1 MTEHVKIRAVG
12 NSLGIVLSKELLAKL
27 RAEKD
32 DTLYVVE
39 TPTGIELR
47 LYDPDFEKQMD
58 VARGVT
64 KRYRNALREL
74 AK

>member
-12 NSLGIVLSKELLAKL
+12 NSLGILLSKELLAKL

-58 VARGVT
+58 VARGVA

>member
-1 MTEHVKIRAVG
+1 MSENVKIRPIG
-12 NSLGIVLSKELLAKL
+12 NSLGIVLSKDLLVKL
-27 RAEKD
+27 RVQKD
-32 DTLYVVE
+32 DTLHVVE

-47 LYDPDFEKQMD
+47 TYDPEFERQMS
-58 VARGVT
+58 VARGIA

>member
-58 VARGVT
+58 VARGVA

>member
-1 MTEHVKIRAVG
+1 MTEQVKIRSIG

-27 RAEKD
+27 RAGKD
-32 DTLYVVE
+32 DVLHVVE

-47 LYDPDFEKQMD
+47 TYDPEFEKQMN
-58 VARGVT
+58 VARGVA

>member
-1 MTEHVKIRAVG
+1 MTEDVKIRSIG
-12 NSLGIVLSKELLAKL
+12 NSLGIVLSKDLLVKL
-27 RAEKD
+27 RVQKD
-32 DTLYVVE
+32 DMLHVVE

-47 LYDPDFEKQMD
+47 AYDPEFEKQMS
-58 VARGVT
+58 VARGIA